1 MQILKLGLAR
11 ASDIGGDVCE
21 QCQHDAPYRSCV
33 ILVGEDDELRN
44 AAKLLYRP
52 CELSMSGTNKL
63 IDVLNKENKQLRES
77 LNEFLDLESPY
88 SLFQVMETLSDAAEL
103 LLLNQ
108 YGCDGPE
115 HELIQQAI
123 DHGKGIR
130 EKIATVQKKLMGQTI
145 CQN

>member
-21 QCQHDAPYRSCV
+21 QCQHDVPHRSCV

-52 CELSMSGTNKL
+52 CELSMLGTNKL
-63 IDVLNKENKQLRES
+63 IDVLNKENEQLREI
-77 LNEFLDLESPY
+77 LNELLDLESPY
-88 SLFQVMETLSDAAEL
+88 SLLQVMETLSDAAES
-103 LLLNQ
+103 LLNQ
-108 YGCDGPE
+108 YGYAGQE
-115 HELIQQAI
+115 HELIQRAI

>member
-63 IDVLNKENKQLRES
+63 IDVLNKENKQLREA
-77 LNEFLDLESPY
+77 LNELLDLESSYP
-88 SLFQVMETLSDAAEL
+88 LFQVMETLSDAAES
-103 LLLNQ
+103 LLNQ
-108 YGCDGPE
+108 YGYDGPE
-115 HELIQQAI
+115 YELIQRVI

-130 EKIATVQKKLMGQTI
+130 EKIATVQKKLME
-145 CQN
+145 

>member
-21 QCQHDAPYRSCV
+21 QCQHDAPHRSCV

-52 CELSMSGTNKL
+52 CELSTSGTNKL
-63 IDVLNKENKQLRES
+63 IDVLNKENEQLREA
-77 LNEFLDLESPY
+77 LNELLDLESPH

-103 LLLNQ
+103 LLHQ
-108 YGCDGPE
+108 YGYDGQE
-115 HELIQQAI
+115 HELIQRVI

-130 EKIATVQKKLMGQTI
+130 EKIAIVQKKLME
-145 CQN
+145 